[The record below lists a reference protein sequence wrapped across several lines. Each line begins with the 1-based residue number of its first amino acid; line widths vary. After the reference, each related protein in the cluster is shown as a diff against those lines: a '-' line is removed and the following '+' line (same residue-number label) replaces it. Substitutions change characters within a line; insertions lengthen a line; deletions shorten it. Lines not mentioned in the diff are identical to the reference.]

1 MLPMKIQN
9 IGNILKERRE
19 FFRLRQEDL
28 SEMSGVGIKTI
39 HLIEKGEGNP
49 SIHTLVKLLTIL
61 GMELEIKIKT
71 TD

>member
-1 MLPMKIQN
+1 MKIQN